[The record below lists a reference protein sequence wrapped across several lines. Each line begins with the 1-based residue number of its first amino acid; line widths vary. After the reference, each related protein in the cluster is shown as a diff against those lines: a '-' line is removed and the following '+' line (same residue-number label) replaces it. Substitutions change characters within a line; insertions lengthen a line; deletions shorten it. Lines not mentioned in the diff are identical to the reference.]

1 MGQKL
6 GQHFLINEKVLQKIA
21 SALEL
26 EKNDVVI
33 EIGPGHGEL
42 TDALLQIA
50 NNEAQIIAIEKD
62 PVLAQAL
69 TEKYRNQKN
78 IQIIEGDARE
88 KLEAISSKLKAP
100 YKLAGNIPYYLTGFL
115 FRIVGELPQKPS
127 NIVFTIQ
134 KEVAERIATAP
145 PKMSLIAASIQIW
158 AEPKIISIIPKRD
171 FLPTPKVD
179 SAILQLIPHKNMP
192 PKEKMEKYYR
202 LIKIIF
208 KQPRKTILNNLSF
221 GLGRPKSELEEELAK
236 IGIPPEERPS
246 FLSANQLLELINFLP
261 DKNGE

>member
-21 SALEL
+21 AALEL

-42 TDALLQIA
+42 TDVLLHIA

-69 TEKYRNQKN
+69 IEKYRNQKN
-78 IQIIEGDARE
+78 IQTVEGDARE
-88 KLEAISSKLKAP
+88 KLETISSKLKTP

-115 FRIVGELPQKPS
+115 FRIVGELPQKPR

-134 KEVAERIATAP
+134 KEVAERIAANP

-158 AEPKIISIIPKRD
+158 AEPKIISIIPKGD
-171 FLPTPKVD
+171 FLPPPKVD
-179 SAILQLIPHKNMP
+179 SAILQLIPHKNIP
-192 PKEKMEKYYR
+192 PSEKMRKYYR

-221 GLGRPKSELEEELAK
+221 GLGRPKTELGDELAK

-246 FLSANQLLELINFLP
+246 FLSANQLLELINLMP